1 MKLADGIMY
10 IIEQVHTFHCV
21 DRYGCAGLKIRL
33 RWAEDLISLGERV
46 KFVG

>member
-33 RWAEDLISLGERV
+33 RWAEDSTSLGGRV
-46 KFVG
+46 DCVG